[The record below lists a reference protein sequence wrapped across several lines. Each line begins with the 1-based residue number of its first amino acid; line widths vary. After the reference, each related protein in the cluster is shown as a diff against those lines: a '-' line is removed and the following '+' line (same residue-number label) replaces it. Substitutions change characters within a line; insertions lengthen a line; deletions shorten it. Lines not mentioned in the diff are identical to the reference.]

1 MIDKLVLQ
9 IPFSNAWVR
18 TSARVD
24 TMEFDSPDPF
34 SRTGIYFVDQHYL
47 PIKKEA
53 KTVTVETGEDGK
65 RTLIAEDIRCPW
77 ESLPTSHGGLAMKA
91 YPEGNGFCNWPYL
104 EIKCSPAKLT
114 QGHNVYGFD
123 DLATAAKNMFWV
135 LHSFYPS
142 MFGGLVQADDFV
154 GPPLPGFL
162 NFDDTRVSEIDITYA
177 VAVPSEIKRMAFIK
191 AMHTLS
197 KGQTKAR
204 GDSFET
210 TAYFGAKKSKL
221 KKIKVYLKGPEVINE
236 NKERKKKGQTLI
248 PDEIVATAKN
258 LVRIEA
264 TLKKEWLERR
274 GFPVNLHRLLSYL
287 KGTSKD
293 WYRNTFTDATKDLW
307 NALEGQE
314 ITVMSDDKIYKA
326 IDRVHGDVRGKTAR
340 VFGFYQAIR
349 AVGLETLKGQYNE
362 RTFRRM
368 VTDLR
373 ICGFSDASLC
383 SLHNG
388 YGNVIQIAQVVN
400 LSALHEPIPEGV
412 EQVRLFAA

>member
-18 TSARVD
+18 TSARID
-24 TMEFDSPDPF
+24 SMDFDSPDPF
-34 SRTGIYFVDQHYL
+34 SRSGIYFVDHHYL

-53 KTVTVETGEDGK
+53 KTVTIQTDETGK
-65 RTLIAEDIRCPW
+65 RTLLAEDIRCPW
-77 ESLPTSHGGLAMKA
+77 ESLASSHGGLAMKA
-91 YPEGNGFCNWPYL
+91 YPDGNGFCNWPYL

-123 DLATAAKNMFWV
+123 DLGTASQNMLWV
-135 LHSFYPS
+135 LHEFYPS
-142 MFGGLVQADDFV
+142 MFGGLVQSPDFV

-162 NFDDTRVSEIDITYA
+162 NFDHIRVSEIDITYS
-177 VAVPSEIKRMAFIK
+177 VAVPSQIKRMAFIK

-210 TAYFGAKKSKL
+210 TSYFGSKNSKL
-221 KKIKVYLKGPEVINE
+221 KKIKVYLKGPEVDNE
-236 NKERKKKGQTLI
+236 QKERKKKGRELI
-248 PDEIVATAKN
+248 PDDVVKLSKN

-274 GFPVNLHRLLSYL
+274 GFPTNLHRLLSYL
-287 KGTSKD
+287 KGSGKD

-307 NALEGQE
+307 AALEGQE